1 VLQVREL
8 SVEVGGRLTLVDAS
22 FSLHAGDKVGLVGR
36 NGAGKTS
43 MLKVIAGAAPAA
55 SGTVVRPEGLGYL
68 PQDPPPRGAGLD
80 GSALAHVLSGRG
92 FDSEAR
98 KLEELRVKVDNDPSE
113 RNVRAYGNAEDAFR
127 AVGGYSAES
136 EVRRICAG
144 LGLGN
149 DRLDLPIS
157 ALSGGERRRAELA
170 RILFAGTTTLML
182 DEPTNHLDV
191 DAKSW
196 LMNFLRSFRG
206 ALLVISHDLE
216 LLDQAITR
224 VLHLDDGE
232 LIEYKGTYTQYRRAR
247 AADEERHAKIAA
259 RQESEIRR
267 LSTLADSMRHQTA
280 KRARIAKS
288 LDKRVEKLEGN
299 KVERLKRE
307 QTLRVKLPDPPHAGR
322 TVLEVVDLAK
332 AFGPK
337 VVFED
342 VTFDVERG
350 SRLLVLGLNG
360 AGKTTLLRT
369 IVGELEPELG
379 ETQLGHEVSMGYY
392 AQEHEGITPG
402 RSVIEHVREEAP
414 LPDQYVRNLLGMF
427 GLRGELAFQD
437 GGTLSG
443 GEKTKL
449 ALAML
454 VAGKHNLLLLDEP
467 TNNLDPPSRTAIGAA
482 LRDWKGA
489 MVLVSHDVEFVAE
502 LAPDK
507 VLLMPDGVVDY
518 WSDDLI
524 DLVALA

>member
-8 SVEVGGRLTLVDAS
+8 AVEVGGRETLFDAS
-22 FSLHAGDKVGLVGR
+22 FSLGDGDKAGLVGR

-43 MLKVIAGAAPAA
+43 MMKVLAGAAPAA
-55 SGTVVRPEGLGYL
+55 RGVVLRPPAVGYL
-68 PQDPPPRGAGLD
+68 AQDPPPRGSGLD

-92 FDSEAR
+92 LDVAAR
-98 KLEELRVKVDNDPSE
+98 ELEELRLKVDADPSE
-113 RNVRAYGNAEDAFR
+113 RNVKRFGAAEDAFQ
-127 AVGGYSAES
+127 AAGGYAAES
-136 EVRRICAG
+136 EVRRIAAG
-144 LGLGN
+144 LGLGA

-157 ALSGGERRRAELA
+157 ALSGGERRRVELS
-170 RILFAGTTTLML
+170 RILFAGSDLLML

-191 DAKSW
+191 DAKNW
-196 LMNFLRSFRG
+196 LMGFLRSYRG
-206 ALLVISHDLE
+206 ALLVISHDLD

-224 VLHLDDGE
+224 VLHLDEGD
-232 LIEYKGTYTQYRRAR
+232 LIEYKGTYTQYLAAR

-259 RQESEIRR
+259 RQESEMRR
-267 LSTLADSMRHQTA
+267 LSTLADSMRHSSA
-280 KRARIAKS
+280 KRARLAKQ
-288 LDKRVEKLEGN
+288 LDKRVDKISAN
-299 KVERLKRE
+299 KVETRAK
-307 QTLRVKLPDPPHAGR
+307 QKTMRVSLPDPPHSGR

-342 VTFDVERG
+342 VTFDLGRG

-360 AGKTTLLRT
+360 AGKTTLLRS

-379 ETQLGHEVSMGYY
+379 EVMLGHEVSMGYY
-392 AQEHEGITPG
+392 AQEHEGITRG
-402 RSVIEHVREEAP
+402 RSVIEHVREEAN
-414 LPDQYVRNLLGMF
+414 LPDQSIRNLLGMF

-437 GGTLSG
+437 AGTLSG

-467 TNNLDPPSRTAIGAA
+467 TNNLDPPSRTAVGSA

-489 MVLVSHDVEFVAE
+489 MVIVSHDVEFVAE
-502 LAPDK
+502 LAPQQ
-507 VLLMPDGVVDY
+507 VLMMPDGIVDY

-524 DLVALA
+524 DLVELA